1 MTNFVMIHGAM
12 HGGWFWQ
19 PVQEIL
25 VSRGHRVVAPDLAG
39 SGTDRTPL
47 DLVSLDLMSRRI
59 VDVVDAHG
67 AGEPVVLVGHSMGGL
82 VIGEVA
88 ERAPDRVLGLVY
100 VTAALVPPG
109 NSLFQALGRE
119 DQPIPFTN
127 RDASLMRMDQASALQ
142 RFYGKATPQYRGD
155 RAARRL
161 VPQAIRPLTEPSTVT
176 NQVFGR
182 IHRAYVE
189 CVEDQAVPIET
200 QRRMQAKLPCDP
212 VFSLEADHS
221 PTFSAEYELA
231 DALISAAEEFEARGP
246 VFAPDA
252 AAGEPH
258 APDELVL

>member
-1 MTNFVMIHGAM
+1 MTDFVMIHGAM

-25 VSRGHRVVAPDLAG
+25 ESRGHRVVAPDLAG
-39 SGTDRTPL
+39 SGVDRTPL
-47 DLVSLDLMSRRI
+47 DLVNLDLMSRRI

-88 ERAPDRVLGLVY
+88 QRAPERILGLVY

-109 NSLFQALGRE
+109 NNLFQALGRE
-119 DQPIPFTN
+119 GEPIPFKTG
-127 RDASLMRMDQASALQ
+127 DPTLMRMEPAVALH
-142 RFYGKATPQYRGD
+142 RFYGKAPHYRADHAVRRMAPQ
-155 RAARRL
+155 
-161 VPQAIRPLTEPSTVT
+161 VIRPLTEPATVT
-176 NQVFGR
+176 HQVFGR

-189 CVEDQAVPIET
+189 CVDDQAVPIET

-231 DALISAAEEFEARGP
+231 DVLISAAETFEARGP
-246 VFAPDA
+246 VFLPDVA
-252 AAGEPH
+252 ADEPH
-258 APDELVL
+258 APDELAG